1 MRLIAIQI
9 NGLRRL
15 RAELPREMEAQW
27 LDARIDSLQAE
38 RRSSDPVDAQLEAAL
53 RRAAAVQAK
62 LDRAEAS

>member
-1 MRLIAIQI
+1 MRRVAIQI
-9 NGLRRL
+9 RGLRRL
-15 RAELPREMEAQW
+15 RAGPPRGMDAQW

-38 RRSSDPVDAQLEAAL
+38 RRSLDPVDAQLGAAL